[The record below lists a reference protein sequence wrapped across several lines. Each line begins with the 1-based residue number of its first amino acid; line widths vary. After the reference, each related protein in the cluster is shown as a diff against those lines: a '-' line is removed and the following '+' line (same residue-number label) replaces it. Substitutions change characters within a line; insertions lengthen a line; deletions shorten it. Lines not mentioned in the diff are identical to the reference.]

1 MSDVIQPPTLHLE
14 TIRQTFSNVVAG
26 RRKNLIL
33 DCIDPLRHMPG
44 FRIHSHDP
52 YGPLPEILLKD
63 TGERGPVLNALKREA
78 AKLCAIVWIRD
89 DIATLF
95 PGCRFLLPTK
105 TDEGALVGIRFAGI
119 TVFAEHKNCWEA
131 YHRLLADAV
140 EKIL

>member
-1 MSDVIQPPTLHLE
+1 MSDVIQSPTLPLE
-14 TIRQTFSNVVAG
+14 TIRQIFCNVVAG

-33 DCIDPLRHMPG
+33 DHIDPLLHIPG
-44 FRIHSHDP
+44 FRIRSHDP
-52 YGPLPEILLKD
+52 YGPLPEILVED
-63 TGERGPVLNALKREA
+63 TGERELVFNALKREA

-95 PGCRFLLPTK
+95 PGCRFLLPTQI
-105 TDEGALVGIRFAGI
+105 DEGSLVGIRFAGM

-131 YHRLLADAV
+131 YHKLLEKAV